1 MKKQLAVILLCVVL
15 LVFGWFCILPLTQG
29 MLTAAFDYANQ
40 KNFASGYDSFELC
53 NKHIDGNYFY
63 YTAWCSSQP
72 DNKPMYMMWVYKGNQ
87 VIAGDITTGHI
98 REGED
103 IKAYRVKSQT
113 IEQYVVFGHNPDK
126 KYSSYTLDLLDNN
139 QVAKEY
145 VVDIADKEHILDV
158 YDCDKIYIPRLTFE

>member
-1 MKKQLAVILLCVVL
+1 MKKKFAAVLLCVML
-15 LVFGWFCILPLTQG
+15 LVCGRFCLFP
-29 MLTAAFDYANQ
+29 MLTVAFDYANQ
-40 KNFASGYDSFELC
+40 EDFAAGYDSFELC
-53 NKHIDGNYFY
+53 NKYIDGKYFY
-63 YTAWCSSQP
+63 YTAWCSSQL

-98 REGED
+98 QDGSD

-113 IEQYVVFGHNPDK
+113 VEQYVVFGHNPDK